1 MTHIAIPI
9 DVIVSVLDSMY
20 YNFSPFLDDPEFD
33 RVEFSWIV
41 ELIEEYNKLL
51 AYLPEEVKYE
61 NKLTNIEL

>member
-33 RVEFSWIV
+33 QVEFSWIV

-51 AYLPEEVKYE
+51 AYLPEEILYE
-61 NKLTNIEL
+61 NKLTKIEL

>member
-20 YNFSPFLDDPEFD
+20 YNFSPFLDDQEFD

>member
-1 MTHIAIPI
+1 MKNIEIPV
-9 DVIVSVLDSMY
+9 DVIVSVLNTMY
-20 YNFSPFLDDPEFD
+20 FNFSPYLDDPEFD
-33 RVEFSWIV
+33 QIEFSWIV